1 MLYQGAVSQYSQ
13 AHQSGVP
20 RGISPTTFSLS
31 VGLILQT
38 PWQAAFFF
46 FFSGA
51 LVFPVLIPIL
61 LTAVRLTEE

>member
-20 RGISPTTFSLS
+20 RGIGPTTFSLS

-46 FFSGA
+46 F
-51 LVFPVLIPIL
+51 P
-61 LTAVRLTEE
+61 EH

>member
-46 FFSGA
+46 FSGA